1 MVFTCSYKTF
11 LLYAVDWFSRKDLL
25 SFKYICIS
33 EHLKFSTQ
41 GTTEDKLKIATAIFP
56 SSDILEEYRIDRDYV
71 KFRDKYMEELDA
83 RQGLD
88 QITFGRA
95 EMADVL
101 AEKNIMYLT
110 YDEEDDFW
118 SEVFNEWL
126 SINMGITPYNLNRV
140 YALED
145 VKYIP
150 PDMKRLKKIHK
161 NVMKHW
167 RETINKNAYMH
178 PDDPGYDKYRFSY
191 LKDMKESELDK
202 YLHENGVEDYKRLTY
217 NEKFAIA
224 WDIVRAG

>member
-1 MVFTCSYKTF
+1 
-11 LLYAVDWFSRKDLL
+11 
-25 SFKYICIS
+25 
-33 EHLKFSTQ
+33 
-41 GTTEDKLKIATAIFP
+41 LKIATAIFP